1 MILLFEIVHTLY
13 MKEGKRKNFFVR
25 AWEKGRSAYAVLAD
39 NKYTTIAGTLVFFL
53 VLSLVPLL
61 FFLTLIFG
69 GRISAEQIFELE
81 LFDWAK
87 DLVGYLDT
95 HASGASA
102 GAGVLFLA
110 TTFWS
115 ATGFFYHLRR
125 SGEIICGIERGGSG
139 WKIRLSAVV
148 FAFVSIFLIALAAG
162 VVIGANLLT
171 RSLPSWL
178 SWIIVY
184 TVVTV
189 FAFFGAWLLNTYACP
204 YRVSPAETAAGSAFT
219 ALSWLFA
226 AVLFRLYLTYTDPAK
241 LYGALSAV
249 VVFLLFLY
257 WLMICFTSGMIYNF
271 RFMKEG
277 KKEKKLKNRLR
288 SEKVL

>member
-1 MILLFEIVHTLY
+1 ME
-13 MKEGKRKNFFVR
+13 KAERKNLFLR
-25 AWEKGRSAYAVLAD
+25 AWARGKSAYAHLAD
-39 NKYTTIAGTLVFFL
+39 SKYTTIAGTLVFFL

-69 GRISAEQIFELE
+69 GRISTEQLFELE

-87 DLVGYLDT
+87 ELIGYLDT
-95 HASGASA
+95 HAAEASA
-102 GAGVLFLA
+102 GAGILFLA

-115 ATGFFYHLRR
+115 STGFFYHLRR
-125 SGEIICGIERGGSG
+125 SGEIICGIERGRSG
-139 WKIRLSAVV
+139 WRLRLSAVA
-148 FAFVSIFLIALAAG
+148 FAFISILLVALAAG

-189 FAFFGAWLLNTYACP
+189 FGFFGIWLLNAYACP
-204 YRVSPAETAAGSAFT
+204 HRISPAQTAAGSAAT
-219 ALSWLFA
+219 ALSWLAA
-226 AVLFRLYLTYTDPAK
+226 AVIFRIYLSLSDPAK

-257 WLMICFTSGMIYNF
+257 WLMICFTAGMIYNF
-271 RFMKEG
+271 RAV
-277 KKEKKLKNRLR
+277 KKKIKLKNP
-288 SEKVL
+288 